1 MKSQNILETIKQK
14 DLIIPSILLR
24 NYKELKIEEKELI
37 FLSYLMSFEEIIPFD
52 IVKFAKDLNY
62 QTDEIMLLIS
72 SLCEKCLI
80 NMIVKQENKVMKE
93 FIDISFLYSRLVSF
107 ILIEDKEEQE
117 ESRIYETIEK
127 EFGRT
132 LSPIE
137 YETIK
142 QWLDSN
148 ISEELIKE
156 ALKEAV
162 LNGVNNLK
170 YIDKILYE
178 WCKKG
183 YKKAQDVHKKTK
195 KQEDIDLFSYDWL
208 DENE

>member
-127 EFGRT
+127 EF
-132 LSPIE
+132 PI
-137 YETIK
+137 
-142 QWLDSN
+142 
-148 ISEELIKE
+148 
-156 ALKEAV
+156 
-162 LNGVNNLK
+162 
-170 YIDKILYE
+170 
-178 WCKKG
+178 
-183 YKKAQDVHKKTK
+183 
-195 KQEDIDLFSYDWL
+195 
-208 DENE
+208 

>member
-93 FIDISFLYSRLVSF
+93 FIALSTTGIIF
-107 ILIEDKEEQE
+107 I
-117 ESRIYETIEK
+117 
-127 EFGRT
+127 
-132 LSPIE
+132 
-137 YETIK
+137 
-142 QWLDSN
+142 
-148 ISEELIKE
+148 
-156 ALKEAV
+156 
-162 LNGVNNLK
+162 
-170 YIDKILYE
+170 
-178 WCKKG
+178 
-183 YKKAQDVHKKTK
+183 
-195 KQEDIDLFSYDWL
+195 
-208 DENE
+208 